1 MTPVQKESRIGHCC
15 VVYYLDSVRK
25 EEEVRVLPHG
35 NTLKRTRPY
44 IRTSGE
50 TMDKLRDD
58 LSSRKS
64 RSQSQ
69 QLRDKKQVKN
79 FKGLLNSKK
88 KQNKRDAEKK
98 KTDENDEIY
107 EILH

>member
-15 VVYYLDSVRK
+15 VVYSLDSVMK
-25 EEEVRVLPHG
+25 EKEVRVLLHG

-88 KQNKRDAEKK
+88 KQNKRDAEKEQ
-98 KTDENDEIY
+98 TDEKDEIY